1 MFEKIKINFQTKE
14 PIYFQI
20 EEQIKFLITSEKIL
34 PGEQL
39 PTVRELA
46 EQLDVNFNTIARV
59 YRLLDK
65 QGLVS
70 SQRGRG
76 CYVVPRDVPLETQHA
91 EMLAELTASYIRQC
105 GELGFKKIEIRDYFL
120 KKLEQ

>member
-1 MFEKIKINFQTKE
+1 MFEEIQISFQTKE
-14 PIYFQI
+14 PIYYQV
-20 EEQIKFLITSEKIL
+20 EEQLKFLITSGQLKS
-34 PGEQL
+34 GDQL

-65 QGLVS
+65 QGFVS

-76 CYVVPRDVPLETQHA
+76 CYVLDQTISQEKKQS
-91 EMLAELTASYIRQC
+91 EMMAELTASYIRHC
-105 GELGFKKIEIRDYFL
+105 EELGLTKKEIRTYFL
-120 KKLEQ
+120 DAID

>member
-1 MFEKIKINFQTKE
+1 MFEEIQISFQTKE
-14 PIYFQI
+14 PIYYQV
-20 EEQIKFLITSEKIL
+20 EEQLKFMITSGKL
-34 PGEQL
+34 KSGDQL

-76 CYVVPRDVPLETQHA
+76 CYVLDQTVSQKKKQS
-91 EMLAELTASYIRQC
+91 EMMAELTASYIRHC
-105 GELGFKKIEIRDYFL
+105 EELGLTKKEIRTYFL
-120 KKLEQ
+120 DVIQ

>member
-1 MFEKIKINFQTKE
+1 MFEEIQISFQTKE
-14 PIYFQI
+14 PIYYQV
-20 EEQIKFLITSEKIL
+20 EEQLKFMITSGKL
-34 PGEQL
+34 KSGDQL

-76 CYVVPRDVPLETQHA
+76 CYVLDQTVSQKKKQS
-91 EMLAELTASYIRQC
+91 EMMEDLTASYIRHC
-105 GELGFKKIEIRDYFL
+105 EELGLTKKEIRTYFL
-120 KKLEQ
+120 DAIQ